1 MVALW
6 NYQGY
11 QNGPYNLYCYYVGY
25 NPPTSVNPYPMFP
38 SIDRSA
44 FLSPFTFVV
53 GDVTIQKNTYV
64 GPFVSIRADEGTPF
78 YIGSNSN
85 LQDGV
90 ILHGLKNKYFEK
102 NSRKYSIFIGNRVS
116 VAHGA
121 LVHGPCLVDDD
132 VFIGFKAIVYNAIL
146 GAGSFISSGAVVTN
160 GVELKPNSFVPPG
173 ANIDTQEKAN
183 KLAAVPNTEEEF
195 AKAVQQ
201 VNQEFSAAYSL
212 YFGKTKCSCGL
223 AC

>member
-25 NPPTSVNPYPMFP
+25 NPPTSVNPYPRFP

-53 GDVTIQKNTYV
+53 GDVTIQNNTYV

-78 YIGSNSN
+78 FIGSNSN

-102 NSRKYSIFIGNRVS
+102 NSRKYSIYIGDRVS
-116 VAHGA
+116 CAHGA
-121 LVHGPCLVDDD
+121 LVHGPCRVDDD
-132 VFIGFKAIVYNAIL
+132 VFIGFKAIVYNAII

-160 GVELKPNSFVPPG
+160 GVEIAPNSFVPPG

-183 KLAAVPNTEEEF
+183 KLATVPDTEEEF

-201 VNQEFSAAYSL
+201 VNQEFPAAYSL

>member
-1 MVALW
+1 LW

-11 QNGPYNLYCYYVGY
+11 QNGPLNLYSYYVGY
-25 NPPTSVNPYPMFP
+25 NPSTSVNPYPRFP
-38 SIDRSA
+38 SIHSSA

-90 ILHGLKNKYFEK
+90 VLHGLKNKYFEK
-102 NSRKYSIFIGNRVS
+102 NSKKYSIYIGNRVS
-116 VAHGA
+116 CAHGA
-121 LVHGPCLVDDD
+121 LVHGPCRVDDD
-132 VFIGFKAIVYNAIL
+132 VFIGFKAIVYNAII

-173 ANIDTQEKAN
+173 ANVDTQDKAN
-183 KLAAVPNTEEEF
+183 VLATVPKTEEEF
-195 AKAVQQ
+195 AKEVQR
-201 VNQEFSAAYSL
+201 VNQEFPSAYSL
-212 YFGKTKCSCGL
+212 FFGKTKCSCGL

>member
-1 MVALW
+1 LW

-11 QNGPYNLYCYYVGY
+11 QNGPLNLFSYYVGY
-25 NPPTSVNPYPMFP
+25 NPPTSVNPFPRFP
-38 SIDRSA
+38 SIHSSA

-53 GDVTIQKNTYV
+53 GDVTIQENTYV

-78 YIGSNSN
+78 YIGRNSN

-102 NSRKYSIFIGNRVS
+102 DNKKYSIYIGNRVS
-116 VAHGA
+116 CAHGA
-121 LVHGPCLVDDD
+121 LVHGPCRVDDE
-132 VFIGFKAIVYNAIL
+132 VFIGFKAIVYNAII
-146 GAGSFISSGAVVTN
+146 GGGSFISSGAVVTN
-160 GVELKPNSFVPPG
+160 GVVLKPNSFVPPG

-183 KLAAVPNTEEEF
+183 VLATVPKTEEEF
-195 AKAVQQ
+195 AKEVQR
-201 VNQEFSAAYSL
+201 VNSEFPSAYSL
-212 YFGKTKCSCGL
+212 YFGKNKCSCGL

>member
-1 MVALW
+1 LW
-6 NYQGY
+6 NNQGY
-11 QNGPYNLYCYYVGY
+11 QNWPLNLYSYYIGY
-25 NPPTSVNPYPMFP
+25 NPPTSVNPYPRFP
-38 SIDRSA
+38 SIHSSA

-78 YIGSNSN
+78 YIGSHSN

-102 NSRKYSIFIGNRVS
+102 NSKKYSIYIGNRVS
-116 VAHGA
+116 CAHGA

-132 VFIGFKAIVYNAIL
+132 VFIGFKAIVYNAII
-146 GAGSFISSGAVVTN
+146 GEGSFISSGAVVTN
-160 GVELKPNSFVPPG
+160 GVKLKPNSFVPPG
-173 ANIDTQEKAN
+173 ANIDSQEKAN
-183 KLAAVPNTEEEF
+183 VLGTVPETEEEF
-195 AKAVQQ
+195 AIAVQR
-201 VNQEFSAAYSL
+201 VNSEFPAAYSL
-212 YFGKTKCSCGL
+212 YFGKNKCSCGL

>member
-1 MVALW
+1 VW
-6 NYQGY
+6 NQSGY
-11 QNGPYNLYCYYVGY
+11 QNGPFNLYSYYVGY
-25 NPPTSVNPYPMFP
+25 NPPTSVNPYPRFP
-38 SIDRSA
+38 SIHSSA

-78 YIGSNSN
+78 HIGSNSN

-90 ILHGLKNKYFEK
+90 ILHGLKNIYFEK
-102 NSRKYSIFIGNRVS
+102 NSQKYSIYIGNRVS
-116 VAHGA
+116 CAHGA
-121 LVHGPCLVDDD
+121 LVHGPCRVDDD
-132 VFIGFKAIVYNAIL
+132 VFIGFKAIVYNAII

-173 ANIDTQEKAN
+173 ANVDTQEKAN
-183 KLAAVPNTEEEF
+183 VLATVPKTEEEF
-195 AKAVQQ
+195 AKEVQR
-201 VNQEFSAAYSL
+201 VNQEFPAAYSL
-212 YFGKTKCSCGL
+212 LFGKTKCSCGL